1 MISLWGYIPVVYGA
15 ALCLFS
21 RVDCLEASSALLK
34 PSINQCFEGRFVRQ
48 LPAARV
54 SRAQGRKP
62 AFRVDCE
69 ER

>member
-1 MISLWGYIPVVYGA
+1 MAFLWAIPVVNGA

-21 RVDCLEASSALLK
+21 GVDFLEAPSALLE
-34 PSINQCFEGRFVRQ
+34 PSINECIEGCGVRQ

-62 AFRVDCE
+62 ALRVDCE